1 MQRPVKLPEAV
12 LPSVATPFG
21 HSATALAPPAIFAGK
36 TPW

>member
-21 HSATALAPPAIFAGK
+21 HSATASSPPAIVAGN